1 MLNSKIKNKCYI
13 LTVIMNN
20 LMQNLLKVSAVLV
33 ILLLLV
39 NACETEKKD
48 TFRFNGKELNKI
60 ITAYLAGDSSSYSL
74 AGFLFN
80 NANPQLIKLNEFQ
93 VDSLVI
99 PGKKTI
105 YSLMVES
112 QNPVYNL
119 FALIDDKMNVL
130 LKDNSLNGNL
140 SGSFNKIENNDLF
153 IIKESFK
160 SKDSFNLKRTS
171 LYKVTNNSAMLIFRA
186 LTEYS
191 FGDRSIDSKITTFN
205 EEKIV
210 LTFNNINA
218 PQFKEKTDE
227 YLFDAISQRYSS
239 ENNFLR
245 NFAIN
250 EINKF
255 KTPPGLDEITD
266 YSSFQRIF
274 YNRNS
279 EPVHSE
285 ITNSDFGIELS
296 REWKQFDNFAITQF
310 LKNEFKGYKFI
321 NEILGTTISIIKLPL
336 RDSTEV
342 YSDISLINQTV
353 YQHPV
358 RFSELIESG
367 KYFYQLLEFKCGMA
381 RMLMMIET
389 PKFTFEKNKE
399 ILEKIIKSFRVNC

>member
-1 MLNSKIKNKCYI
+1 
-13 LTVIMNN
+13 MNN
-20 LMQNLLKVSAVLV
+20 LMQNLSKVSAVLV

-205 EEKIV
+205 EEKTV
-210 LTFNNINA
+210 LTFNNINT

-389 PKFTFEKNKE
+389 PKFTFENNKE